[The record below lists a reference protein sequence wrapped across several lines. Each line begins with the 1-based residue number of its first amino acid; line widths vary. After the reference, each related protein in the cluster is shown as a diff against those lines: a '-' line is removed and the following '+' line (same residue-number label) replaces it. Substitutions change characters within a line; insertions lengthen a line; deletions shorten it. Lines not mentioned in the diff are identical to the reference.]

1 MKIFKYIITFFM
13 LFSTSAFAVEAPDD
27 FLKNSVKE
35 ISVFINEN
43 KETLENDE
51 IFLKNKIDEL
61 VIPKFDILL
70 MSKIVLGKSNWQSM
84 NTSQQDRFVSAFRG
98 LMIKTYMKSL
108 TAFDGEKIK
117 FLPYI
122 QGKRSD
128 LAKVKSVYLLNEG
141 EIGVNY
147 RLKLNS
153 EGLWKVFD
161 VSFDGISLLKNYR
174 SDFRNHI
181 TNHGINHLISE
192 LESK

>member
-13 LFSTSAFAVEAPDD
+13 LFSISTYAVEAPDD

-43 KETLENDE
+43 KETLENDK

-122 QGKRSD
+122 QGKRPD

-153 EGLWKVFD
+153 EDLWKVFD

>member
-13 LFSTSAFAVEAPDD
+13 LFSISTYAVEAPDD

-122 QGKRSD
+122 QGKRPD

-153 EGLWKVFD
+153 EDLWKVFD

>member
-13 LFSTSAFAVEAPDD
+13 LFSISTYAVEAPDD

>member
-122 QGKRSD
+122 QGKRPD

>member
-122 QGKRSD
+122 KGKRSD

>member
-13 LFSTSAFAVEAPDD
+13 LFSISAYAIEAPDD

-122 QGKRSD
+122 KGKRPD

-147 RLKLNS
+147 KLKLNS
-153 EGLWKVFD
+153 DGLWKVFD

>member
-84 NTSQQDRFVSAFRG
+84 NTSQQDRFVLAFRG

-122 QGKRSD
+122 EGKRSD

>member
-122 QGKRSD
+122 QGKRPD

-153 EGLWKVFD
+153 EDLWKVFD

>member
-84 NTSQQDRFVSAFRG
+84 NSSQQDRFVLAFRG

>member
-1 MKIFKYIITFFM
+1 M
-13 LFSTSAFAVEAPDD
+13 LFSISTYAVEAPDD

-122 QGKRSD
+122 KGKRSD